1 MASKRVAPRAGRIP
15 GGARLACALLLS
27 LCTWAANARAQG
39 LTLGEVL
46 SSSRQHT
53 PQVLEA
59 MARVRIAEGRR
70 LSADGAFDLVFK
82 GNAEARLGGF
92 YDGKALGGSISQPL
106 RSRGGEFYAGYR
118 VSDGRFPVYEDEK
131 YTNELGELK
140 VGVLLSLMRDR
151 LIDERR
157 FAVAQADADIA
168 LARNE
173 QLMIAIGVQRRAIDS
188 YGAWVSTGLKLRAL
202 RDLLALAEVRQTA
215 FRRQTERGEKP
226 AILLTENEQIIL
238 NRRTLVVEAEQELLV
253 AANRLSLF
261 LRDEAGAPR
270 VPSLGDLPGGL
281 PQPAPLPEDLAALA
295 AERPDLRA
303 IDIRMQQARDRLA
316 LNRNAALPRVDLV
329 LETSRDL
336 GDIGPGGPSR
346 SGTEPTVAL
355 QFSVPLQQRGA
366 RGQQAATAAEID
378 AQEVRRRQL
387 EEQIAVELET
397 IRSQLATTRRLVE
410 LARAEQERAAQV
422 AQAERRRFE
431 LGASDLLR
439 VQQREEAEASA
450 RLRAIDVAW
459 RELQARAELAAATAD
474 LQALGL

>member
-1 MASKRVAPRAGRIP
+1 MDRSGTLQRRHCSRR
-15 GGARLACALLLS
+15 GGLLLPAALLA
-27 LCTWAANARAQG
+27 LCTAAVAARAQG

-59 MARVRIAEGRR
+59 MARLRAAEGRR

-82 GNAEARLGGF
+82 GNAETRLGGF
-92 YDGKALGGSISQPL
+92 YDGKSLGGGITQPL
-106 RSRGGEFYAGYR
+106 RSRGGELYAGYR
-118 VSDGRFPVYEDEK
+118 VSDGTFPIYEDET

-140 VGVLLSLMRDR
+140 VGVLLALMRDR
-151 LIDERR
+151 LIDDRR
-157 FAVAQADADIA
+157 FAVAQADAEIA

-173 QLMIAIGVQRRAIDS
+173 QLMIAIGVQRRAIDA

-202 RDLLALAEVRQTA
+202 RELLALAEDRQSG

-226 AILLTENEQIIL
+226 AILLAENEQIIL
-238 NRRTLVVEAEQELLV
+238 NRRTLVVETEQELHV

-261 LRDEAGAPR
+261 LRDESGAPR
-270 VPSLGDLPGGL
+270 VPSASELPGSL
-281 PQPAPLPEDLAALA
+281 PRATPLPPDLAALA
-295 AERPDLRA
+295 AERPDLRS

-316 LNRNAALPRVDLV
+316 LIRNAALPRLDLV
-329 LETSRDL
+329 LETSRDF

-346 SGTEPTVAL
+346 SGTEPKVAL
-355 QFSVPLQQRGA
+355 QFSVPLQQRSA

-397 IRSQLATTRRLVE
+397 IRSQLNTAGRLAE
-410 LARAEQERAAQV
+410 LARAEQQRAAQV
-422 AQAERRRFE
+422 SQAERQRFE

-450 RLRAIDVAW
+450 RLRAIDIAW
-459 RELQARAELAAATAD
+459 RELQARSELAAATAD

>member
-1 MASKRVAPRAGRIP
+1 MASDAASPRAQRP
-15 GGARLACALLLS
+15 RRGAALWCTAALT
-27 LCTWAANARAQG
+27 LCVGAIDSRATG

-46 SSSRQHT
+46 TSSRQHT

-59 MARVRIAEGRR
+59 MARVRVAEGRR
-70 LSADGAFDLVFK
+70 LGAEGAFDLLFK
-82 GNAEARLGGF
+82 GNAESRLDGF
-92 YDGKALGGSISQPL
+92 YDGKSLGGGITQPL

-118 VSDGRFPVYEDEK
+118 VSDGRFPIYEDQK

-140 VGVLLSLMRDR
+140 VGVLLSLLRDR

-157 FAVAQADADIA
+157 FAVTQADAEIE

-202 RDLLALAEVRQTA
+202 RDLLALAEDRQNA

-226 AILLTENEQIIL
+226 TILLTENEQIIL
-238 NRRTLVVEAEQELLV
+238 NRRTLVVEAEQELFV

-261 LRDEAGAPR
+261 LRDESGAPR
-270 VPSLGDLPGGL
+270 VPTLTELPGGL
-281 PQPAPLPEDLAALA
+281 PPAAPLPQDLAALA

-303 IDIRMQQARDRLA
+303 IDIRMQQARERLA
-316 LNRNAALPRVDLV
+316 LNRNAALPRLDLV
-329 LETSRDL
+329 LETSRDF

-346 SGTEPTVAL
+346 SGTEPKVAL
-355 QFSVPLQQRGA
+355 QFSVPLQQRSA

-387 EEQIAVELET
+387 EEQITVELET
-397 IRSQLATTRRLVE
+397 IRSQLVTARRLVE
-410 LARAEQERAAQV
+410 LARAEQERAGQV